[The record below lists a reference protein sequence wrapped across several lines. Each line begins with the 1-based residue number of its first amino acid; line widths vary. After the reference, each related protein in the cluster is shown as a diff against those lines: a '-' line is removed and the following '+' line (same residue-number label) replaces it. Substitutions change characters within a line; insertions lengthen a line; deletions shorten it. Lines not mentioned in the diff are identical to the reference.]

1 MLSLTQCCWFFTDV
15 KDWLLCK
22 AVRYWKIKIS
32 FPFRE
37 NLSVW
42 RRVISQ
48 PNWCLL
54 CPQEREMWVR
64 WLCSWK
70 PGNEA
75 DMWHQPV
82 IFAFPAI
89 ITMWAIVLS
98 SLIGSSLPA
107 LLMLSLT
114 LWCNYCKYPPDNS
127 QLSPSQSASNYH
139 HHHPGSSLCCYK
151 GIQVDLWFA
160 SSWVQH
166 SYVLKQ
172 LFLRLR

>member
-1 MLSLTQCCWFFTDV
+1 M
-15 KDWLLCK
+15 
-22 AVRYWKIKIS
+22 
-32 FPFRE
+32 
-37 NLSVW
+37 
-42 RRVISQ
+42 SQ
-48 PNWCLL
+48 
-54 CPQEREMWVR
+54 R

-127 QLSPSQSASNYH
+127 QLSPSQSASASNYH

-166 SYVLKQ
+166 SYVLKATVLKVQ
-172 LFLRLR
+172 IRNAILGSHDCIWEHFLFLIIINCLVIVTERLTECDNCLVTILPQALLWSL

>member
-1 MLSLTQCCWFFTDV
+1 MLLVNYMFEEELSQSLIGVSCV
-15 KDWLLCK
+15 P
-22 AVRYWKIKIS
+22 R
-32 FPFRE
+32 RE
-37 NLSVW
+37 RCV
-42 RRVISQ
+42 
-48 PNWCLL
+48 
-54 CPQEREMWVR
+54 WVR

-75 DMWHQPV
+75 DMWHQPA

-98 SLIGSSLPA
+98 SLIGSSLPP
-107 LLMLSLT
+107 LLMLCLT

-151 GIQVDLWFA
+151 GIQVDLWFST
-160 SSWVQH
+160 SSWVQY
-166 SYVLKQ
+166 SALSSSLWSCSWEILYWDVMAVFQ
-172 LFLRLR
+172 SIFCF